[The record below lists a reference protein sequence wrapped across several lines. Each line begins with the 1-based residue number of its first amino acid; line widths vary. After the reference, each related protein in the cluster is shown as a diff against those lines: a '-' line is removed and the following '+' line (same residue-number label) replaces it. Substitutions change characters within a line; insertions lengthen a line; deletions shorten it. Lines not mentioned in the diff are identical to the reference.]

1 MFQSLKLQLYHF
13 VKWSSDSTTLAFGG
27 HKCPRVSTRV
37 HDWTRVFTFLSRCS
51 RFARAQFPKLGV
63 QQTVSIAFDLLWIRI
78 SFVSWEAA
86 VLMVRVHS
94 STVYRYISFTVM
106 DKPPEFPLKNHK
118 IYVIVV
124 KTMYNYVLP
133 FDVKRHCSSWL
144 HRSLGACH
152 KLALSSCNGKK
163 HQKWWK
169 QRNIN

>member
-37 HDWTRVFTFLSRCS
+37 HDWTRVFTFLSRCK

-106 DKPPEFPLKNHK
+106 NKPPEFPLKNHK

-124 KTMYNYVLP
+124 KIMYMYFHSILRDIVPADCIAHWELAI
-133 FDVKRHCSSWL
+133 
-144 HRSLGACH
+144 SLLYH
-152 KLALSSCNGKK
+152 LAIEKKTKNGENRK
-163 HQKWWK
+163 
-169 QRNIN
+169 NIN